1 MEKKSKLR
9 IEKVEKIWIP
19 DVKIY
24 LPSKDGEIIFGYPPP
39 NKYELDRKNFRLP
52 SADQVVDLIYAAF
65 FSKRNEPNLDLILDP
80 CFFRIYNVNLW
91 TNEGIYVEECSSDWS
106 ERYPSFNLEV
116 GELEEKLTGGTVL
129 SNGVRFSKDN
139 KIRFA
144 PRDSYTLDV
153 PAKYAPSKN
162 FPKFSEKELIE
173 VLQAANNLESIART
187 LNPKD
192 YVKVREEELK
202 FFKTDLENDGFIIA
216 SFGIEGA
223 KKLAEISKLKVFG
236 THHPRCFPI
245 SWESESDEYIKEVVN
260 DSNYL
265 RLQHPFAGYGFELI
279 GSSYLYSGWRKIW
292 KNHRERMGNDLVE
305 GCKTFYVLKE

>member
-80 CFFRIYNVNLW
+80 CFLRIYNVNLW

-139 KIRFA
+139 K
-144 PRDSYTLDV
+144 
-153 PAKYAPSKN
+153 
-162 FPKFSEKELIE
+162 
-173 VLQAANNLESIART
+173 
-187 LNPKD
+187 
-192 YVKVREEELK
+192 LK